1 MTREEMETETTEIA
15 FLRTEA
21 EMLESANAEEHAK
34 SLLHAT
40 ARLTDAENAMIK
52 ASGRRKVSVKVRREL
67 FWARAQLA
75 NLENADPA
83 TWNDI
88 YSPLYE
94 H

>member
-1 MTREEMETETTEIA
+1 MGFYGSDDETAEMA
-15 FLRTEA
+15 FERTEA
-21 EMLESANAEEHAK
+21 EMQEYAK